1 MMDWSGGWGTAGVFA
16 MMVGMLVLAALAVA
30 GLALIFRPV
39 FGDGSRA
46 RVEASGGGGTQ
57 YGPALTA
64 IEERYA
70 RGEISRDEFL
80 TLRRSLVE
88 ADPHEHG
95 RT

>member
-1 MMDWSGGWGTAGVFA
+1 MMDWSGWGTAGAFA

-39 FGDGSRA
+39 FGDGRRA
-46 RVEASGGGGTQ
+46 SAESSGGNRSD
-57 YGPALTA
+57 YGPAFTV

-70 RGEISRDEFL
+70 RGEIGRDEFL
-80 TLRRSLVE
+80 ALRRGLVDG
-88 ADPHEHG
+88 DPHEHG

>member
-1 MMDWSGGWGTAGVFA
+1 MDWSGGWGAAGAFA

-39 FGDGSRA
+39 FGKGNRA
-46 RVEASGGGGTQ
+46 PAESSGGERTQ
-57 YGPALTA
+57 HGPASTS

-80 TLRRSLVE
+80 GLRRGLVE
-88 ADPHEHG
+88 GDPHEHG